1 MVGRIVVKEGHRL
14 GSQVGVIDCQIHKN
28 EKMKVNC
35 IITDPNS
42 DLDIAVV
49 LLVFTGTYS
58 FSSKDS
64 EQLTKGTVVI
74 MSLDEFK
81 RKDFFSASQ
90 NSQVGIMYYFDPRM
104 AIEKRILEC
113 HNIPQNPPEHWTW
126 DFAHSLTSFP
136 G

>member
-1 MVGRIVVKEGHRL
+1 MVNEGHQV
-14 GSQVGVIDCQIHKN
+14 GSRAGVIDCQIHKN

-81 RKDFFSASQ
+81 RKDFFQ
-90 NSQVGIMYYFDPRM
+90 LVKTP
-104 AIEKRILEC
+104 K
-113 HNIPQNPPEHWTW
+113 
-126 DFAHSLTSFP
+126 
-136 G
+136 